1 MKKITKKEK
10 KEVKEVVSETT
21 PEPIAPIV
29 VAPKILPITETF
41 GSGDMNTL
49 KNKINE
55 IIALM

>member
-1 MKKITKKEK
+1 MKKIK
-10 KEVKEVVSETT
+10 KEVEVVE
-21 PEPIAPIV
+21 EPQGVQEPVAV
-29 VAPKILPITETF
+29 VPKVSPITESF

>member
-1 MKKITKKEK
+1 MKKIK
-10 KEVKEVVSETT
+10 KEVEEEVTPEVVET
-21 PEPIAPIV
+21 PEV
-29 VAPKILPITETF
+29 VAPKVLPITESF